1 MNENLP
7 KSTINWDKFAEALK
21 DKFAQEMVD
30 EKDGQ
35 EDPYNWFL
43 EDVTVSDIVDFVKN
57 YFTTPVELPKNRY
70 TEKIPKSE
78 YRFLKTVEVWE
89 DYEDNGGIVDED
101 GFGYWVKDG
110 YASRDDVFSTPKLDA
125 THVIWHNK

>member
-7 KSTINWDKFAEALK
+7 KPPINWDKFAEALK

-43 EDVTVSDIVDFVKN
+43 EDVTVSDIVDFVK
-57 YFTTPVELPKNRY
+57 
-70 TEKIPKSE
+70 
-78 YRFLKTVEVWE
+78 
-89 DYEDNGGIVDED
+89 
-101 GFGYWVKDG
+101 DG
-110 YASRDDVFSTPKLDA
+110 YASRDEVFSSPKLDA
-125 THVIWHNK
+125 TVTKNIEICLMF

>member
-7 KSTINWDKFAEALK
+7 KPPINWDKFAEALK

-57 YFTTPVELPKNRY
+57 YFTTPVELGKRWL
-70 TEKIPKSE
+70 
-78 YRFLKTVEVWE
+78 R
-89 DYEDNGGIVDED
+89 
-101 GFGYWVKDG
+101 
-110 YASRDDVFSTPKLDA
+110 
-125 THVIWHNK
+125 